1 MRGGIKMKPAIHLAI
16 NIVIKVDFFLLLILL
31 VTLLNL
37 FM

>member
-1 MRGGIKMKPAIHLAI
+1 MKPAIHLAI